1 MKLQTSI
8 LLCFIFG
15 LLLSGC
21 IKTDMCGEP
30 VSGSV
35 LDNLDSLGLPPAT
48 TTGENTFGCLVNG
61 EPWLPLKRNIF
72 GTLSYQIDFSTGT
85 SSPGYFTCLMVQSYD
100 SLESYIQFSVL
111 DVFNEGIYFNTDLTD
126 GGEFSSDG
134 DINIDTSYEIDL
146 SYQESEVI
154 ITRLDSIAEIISGT
168 FNLRYIKVT
177 DSDTL
182 MVTEGRFDLKG
193 N

>member
-21 IKTDMCGEP
+21 IKTDMFGEP

-48 TTGENTFGCLVNG
+48 TTGENTFGCLING

-72 GTLSYQIDFSTGT
+72 GTLSYQIDFTMGT
-85 SSPGYFTCLMVQSYD
+85 IDPGIFTCLMVQDYD
-100 SLESYIQFSVL
+100 SLQSFINFGVLNVFSEGYYS
-111 DVFNEGIYFNTDLTD
+111 NEDMTSGGGSQIAAIYLM
-126 GGEFSSDG
+126 E
-134 DINIDTSYEIDL
+134 
-146 SYQESEVI
+146 
-154 ITRLDSIAEIISGT
+154 GT
-168 FNLRYIKVT
+168 MILI
-177 DSDTL
+177 
-182 MVTEGRFDLKG
+182 
-193 N
+193 